1 MPTDIDLD
9 EVKAGPAES
18 GVLDIILKRWSPR
31 SYAEKPV
38 PSSDLV
44 KIFTAAAWA
53 ASSNNEQPWRFLV
66 GKKGDATYAKILDS
80 LVPFNQAWAKTAP
93 VLILS
98 VAKKLFTKNGTPNGY
113 ALHDTGAASANV
125 SLQATA
131 LGLHTHGMGGV
142 DKAKARE
149 LFEIP
154 EAFEVGAAWTLG
166 YLGEPEA
173 LPESYQEM
181 EKAARTRNPLN
192 EFVFA
197 EWEKPAEL

>member
-1 MPTDIDLD
+1 MPTEIDLD

-18 GVLDIILKRWSPR
+18 GVLDIVLKRWSPR
-31 SYAEKPV
+31 SFADKPV
-38 PSSDLV
+38 PSSDLT

-53 ASSNNEQPWRFLV
+53 ASSMNEQPWRFLV
-66 GKKGDATYAKILDS
+66 GKKGDETYAKILDS
-80 LVPFNQAWAKTAP
+80 LVPFNQMWAHTAP

-98 VAKKLFTKNGTPNGY
+98 VGKKLFTTNEKVNDY
-113 ALHDTGAASANV
+113 ALHDTGAASANM

-142 DKAKARE
+142 DKAKARKN
-149 LFEIP
+149 FEIP
-154 EAFEVGAAWTLG
+154 EAFEVGAAWALG
-166 YLGEPEA
+166 YLGDPDA
-173 LPESYQEM
+173 LPESYQAM

>member
-1 MPTDIDLD
+1 MPTDLDLD
-9 EVKAGPAES
+9 EIKAGPAES

-31 SYAEKPV
+31 SYADKPV
-38 PSSDLV
+38 PSGDLT

-53 ASSNNEQPWRFLV
+53 ASSTNEQPWRFLV
-66 GKKGDATYAKILDS
+66 GKKGDATYAKILDA
-80 LVPFNQAWAKTAP
+80 LVDFNKTWAATAP

-98 VAKKLFTKNGTPNGY
+98 VAKKTFTKNGNPNGY
-113 ALHDTGAASANV
+113 ALHDTGAASATL

-142 DKAKARE
+142 DKDRARKN
-149 LFEIP
+149 FEIP
-154 EAFEVGAAWTLG
+154 EDFEVGAAWALG
-166 YLGEPEA
+166 YLGEPDA
-173 LPESYQEM
+173 LPESYQAM
-181 EKAARTRNPLN
+181 EKAPRTRKPLE

>member
-93 VLILS
+93 VLILG
-98 VAKKLFTKNGTPNGY
+98 VASTKFAHNG
-113 ALHDTGAASANV
+113 
-125 SLQATA
+125 Q
-131 LGLHTHGMGGV
+131 
-142 DKAKARE
+142 
-149 LFEIP
+149 
-154 EAFEVGAAWTLG
+154 
-166 YLGEPEA
+166 
-173 LPESYQEM
+173 
-181 EKAARTRNPLN
+181 
-192 EFVFA
+192 
-197 EWEKPAEL
+197 